1 MIERAFHAYTTAVGT
16 AFKAIRCPPTTRG
29 RLVKSPR
36 NKADHLRVL
45 VEQLEEGHEFSALLE
60 KTRSAFCSDW
70 HSSKNESSWRHAIQH
85 FFRRTGYYT
94 GTFAGSNAP
103 CDLVHRYKE
112 AFQRSYVQT
121 TYLAPV
127 EFVAFPK
134 SAVEFSE
141 FAIRRL
147 DRNELDAIVG
157 NDVNRVFYPYA
168 IVDTHA
174 LQEYWFIVVTTRQ
187 EAPRLGW
194 INVDLSSI
202 DRVSPEYTRFP
213 CAVEDVLARLV
224 LFDWVVAPQDDDLPY
239 LGFNVPFVVRVDDN
253 ALRSPRSAPDCSTLV
268 TTPQI
273 DLSTGDEYESPIFF
287 FNLNEPH
294 VVAFK
299 ECIECA
305 DECLRHLL
313 TDDTHWPFLKVAI
326 GNLIKAFFADGL
338 EQLLWHVTVLET
350 LLGERKQGVATSLAG
365 RIAALLGTTQNK
377 KKELRKQF
385 GKLYD
390 LRCSLVH
397 GSEFKEDIQRKQL
410 FEARMMARRVMI
422 WFVHYF
428 GDIAA
433 RVNEGSWQSEVPKRE
448 DFLILLDLSDSDR
461 VRLSALLSN
470 PPTGFP
476 TAPDWSR

>member
-1 MIERAFHAYTTAVGT
+1 MIERAFHAYTTAVGA
-16 AFKAIRCPPTTRG
+16 AFETIQYPLQTRG
-29 RLVKSPR
+29 K
-36 NKADHLRVL
+36 L
-45 VEQLEEGHEFSALLE
+45 VELRHKVDQLEESPAFSALLE
-60 KTRSAFCSDW
+60 KTRSGFCGDG
-70 HSSKNESSWRHAIQH
+70 HTSKNESSWRQAIGH

-94 GTFAGSNAP
+94 DTFAGLDAP
-103 CDLVHRYKE
+103 PELVNRYEE
-112 AFQRSYVQT
+112 AFQRSDVQT

-127 EFVAFPK
+127 EFVCFPK
-134 SAVEFSE
+134 SELKFSE
-141 FAIRRL
+141 FGIRRL

-187 EAPRLGW
+187 KAPRLGKLN
-194 INVDLSSI
+194 IDLSSLS
-202 DRVSPEYTRFP
+202 RVSPEYTRFP
-213 CAVEDVLARLV
+213 RAVEDVLARLI
-224 LFDWVVAPQDDDLPY
+224 LFDWVVEPPDDDLSY
-239 LGFNVPFVVRVDDN
+239 DSQFGFNVPFVVRVDDN
-253 ALRSPRSAPDCSTLV
+253 ALRSPRSAPDCSTLA

-273 DLSTGDEYESPIFF
+273 DLRTGDEYESPIFF
-287 FNLNEPH
+287 FNLNMSH
-294 VVAFK
+294 VVAFEK
-299 ECIECA
+299 CIERA

-326 GNLIKAFFADGL
+326 GNLTKAFFADGL
-338 EQLLWHVTVLET
+338 EQLLWHVTALET

-365 RIAALLGTTQNK
+365 RIAALLGPTQNE

-390 LRCSLVH
+390 LRCALVH

-428 GDIAA
+428 GEIVA
-433 RVNEGSWQSEVPKRE
+433 RINEGSWQGEVPKRE
-448 DFLILLDLSDSDR
+448 DFLILLDLRDSDR
-461 VRLSALLSN
+461 IRLRALLSN
-470 PPTGFP
+470 LPTGFP
-476 TAPDWSR
+476 TAPDWSQ

>member
-1 MIERAFHAYTTAVGT
+1 MVRHDRSSEKESWYR
-16 AFKAIRCPPTTRG
+16 RSPTS
-29 RLVKSPR
+29 LP
-36 NKADHLRVL
+36 
-45 VEQLEEGHEFSALLE
+45 SALE
-60 KTRSAFCSDW
+60 TDSGKPA
-70 HSSKNESSWRHAIQH
+70 
-85 FFRRTGYYT
+85 
-94 GTFAGSNAP
+94 
-103 CDLVHRYKE
+103 
-112 AFQRSYVQT
+112 
-121 TYLAPV
+121 
-127 EFVAFPK
+127 AFPENRPPFREIGHP
-134 SAVEFSE
+134 SGNPVSSGRFPAGLGGR
-141 FAIRRL
+141 FAPESVAGFLWNHRPVSSGIRK
-147 DRNELDAIVG
+147 
-157 NDVNRVFYPYA
+157 
-168 IVDTHA
+168 H
-174 LQEYWFIVVTTRQ
+174 
-187 EAPRLGW
+187 
-194 INVDLSSI
+194 
-202 DRVSPEYTRFP
+202 TRFP

-224 LFDWVVAPQDDDLPY
+224 LFDWVVAPQNDDLPY

-287 FNLNEPH
+287 FNLNESH
-294 VVAFK
+294 VVAFE
-299 ECIECA
+299 ECIERT

-390 LRCSLVH
+390 FRCSLVH

-470 PPTGFP
+470 LPTGFP
-476 TAPDWSR
+476 TAPAWSR